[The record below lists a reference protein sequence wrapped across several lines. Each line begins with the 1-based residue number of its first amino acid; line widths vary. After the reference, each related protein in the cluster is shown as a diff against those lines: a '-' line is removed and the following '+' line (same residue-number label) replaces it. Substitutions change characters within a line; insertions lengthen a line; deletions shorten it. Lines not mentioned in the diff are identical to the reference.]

1 MKKKKWYYVA
11 SKSIGTTNRY
21 NRPVRTSSRLFREIT
36 SNHNGDVYCLN
47 CFHSFRTGNKLK
59 RHRRLCNKHDYCYL
73 EMPTKNNQILKNNH
87 GEKSLKAPFIIIA
100 DLECILEKE
109 QSCQNNPKN
118 SYTERKAEH
127 KPSGH
132 SWSLICSKRLHWKV
146 LQRCKRACSRNK

>member
-1 MKKKKWYYVA
+1 
-11 SKSIGTTNRY
+11 
-21 NRPVRTSSRLFREIT
+21 
-36 SNHNGDVYCLN
+36 
-47 CFHSFRTGNKLK
+47 
-59 RHRRLCNKHDYCYL
+59 
-73 EMPTKNNQILKNNH
+73 MPTKNNQILKNNH

-132 SWSLICSKRLHWKV
+132 SWSLIFSKRLH
-146 LQRCKRACSRNK
+146 